1 MEGIL
6 VTFTVLIII
15 GVVLEVSFFSDGY
28 AQRLHDRTIYVIT
41 NQSSS
46 LRNISQILVGD
57 MPSAIGVDSDTHTV
71 YVANSGSDS
80 ISVISG
86 INYTK
91 IGEDIPVGDNPQGID
106 VDSRTHTVYVANR
119 ASDSISVIS
128 GINYTK
134 IGEDIPFGDRPEA
147 IGVENSLYLASN
159 HGDYLSVIDRE
170 NYEKISEDI
179 PVGERPSAI
188 GIHLDK
194 IFVTNY
200 AADSI
205 SVISQKNNSEIN
217 ISKAS

>member
-91 IGEDIPVGDNPQGID
+91 IGEDIPVG
-106 VDSRTHTVYVANR
+106 
-119 ASDSISVIS
+119 
-128 GINYTK
+128 
-134 IGEDIPFGDRPEA
+134 
-147 IGVENSLYLASN
+147 
-159 HGDYLSVIDRE
+159 
-170 NYEKISEDI
+170 
-179 PVGERPSAI
+179 ERPSAI